1 MEEAVMVD
9 GVRGEGG
16 REARGRSKSG
26 GANASVRL
34 SEILP
39 GARFVACDD
48 IVARGCHDTPEACR
62 PGDLFVARLEAG
74 GDGHELAAKAIAR
87 GVAGIV
93 AERII
98 PTFGTP
104 LCIVPESAWAQA
116 RITHALAGDPARNMR
131 VIAITGTSGKTTT
144 AWLTASVL
152 AEGGFSVGV
161 LSDLG
166 CLDGD
171 STAPVPAAFDRPA
184 ELAAWL
190 GRLAAS
196 GCTHAVIEVSSA
208 MLARHALAG
217 VSCDAVVVTNL
228 ASAHLDRHGTIGAY
242 HEIKAR
248 ILDSLGEDGC
258 LIANLDDA
266 RVRRLVARHAEGRR
280 APARASLRRTVGVAL
295 NRRADLT
302 ATAVERDLCGQTFLL
317 RHAGDAAAVGVTVPV
332 ASFVRDALLAAAVGI
347 GQGVP
352 MELVARGLE
361 STGGVPGRLDR
372 IRRGQEVH
380 VFVDQP
386 TSGHALASTLTSLRR
401 LTPGKLIVLAEE
413 KALGTLGGGRRFAER
428 VSRWCN
434 DCLIAPEGVLDAGA
448 GSRQLAAYA
457 RIDRLLSG
465 LGSRDCVLLVG
476 ANLVPGPDPGDPGE
490 PQVPLAVLVDAWLE
504 LAHPAEASFRKKR
517 AA

>member
-1 MEEAVMVD
+1 MVD
-9 GVRGEGG
+9 GVRGDGG
-16 REARGRSKSG
+16 REARGSSKAAAGSVG
-26 GANASVRL
+26 VRL
-34 SEILP
+34 SEIFP
-39 GARFVACDD
+39 RARFVACDD

-62 PGDLFVARLEAG
+62 PGDLFIARLEDG
-74 GDGHELAAKAIAR
+74 GDGHEQAAKAIAR

-93 AERII
+93 AERIS

-104 LCIVPESAWAQA
+104 LCLVPDTAWAQA
-116 RITHALAGDPARNMR
+116 RLAHALAGDPARRME

-152 AEGGFSVGV
+152 AEGGMSVGV

-171 STAPVPAAFDRPA
+171 ATTPVPAAFDRPA

-190 GRLAAS
+190 GRLAAT
-196 GCTHAVIEVSSA
+196 GCTHAVIEVSSV
-208 MLARHALAG
+208 MLARHVLAG

-228 ASAHLDRHGTIGAY
+228 ASAHLDRHGTIEAY
-242 HEIKAR
+242 HEIKER

-258 LIANLDDA
+258 LFANLDDA
-266 RVRRLVARHAEGRR
+266 RVRRLVGRHVAQRR
-280 APARASLRRTVGVAL
+280 HTPRRRMVGVGL

-302 ATAVERDLCGQTFLL
+302 ATAVERHLGGQTFLL

-332 ASFVRDALLAAAVGI
+332 ASFVRNGLLAAAVGI
-347 GQGVP
+347 AQGVP

-361 STGGVPGRLDR
+361 STGGVPGRLER
-372 IRRGQEVH
+372 IRRGQDVH

-401 LTPGKLIVLAEE
+401 LTPGRLVVLAEE
-413 KALGTLGGGRRFAER
+413 KALGPLGGGGRFAER

-434 DCLIAPEGVLDAGA
+434 DCLVAPEGVLDASA

-465 LGSRDCVLLVG
+465 LGSRDCVLVVG
-476 ANLVPGPDPGDPGE
+476 SHLAPRPDPGDPGDPGE
-490 PQVPLAVLVDAWLE
+490 PQVPLAVVVDAWLE
-504 LAHPAEASFRKKR
+504 LAHPADETVRRKR

>member
-1 MEEAVMVD
+1 MAD
-9 GVRGEGG
+9 GVRGDGG
-16 REARGRSKSG
+16 REARGRSKKA
-26 GANASVRL
+26 GAFAAVRL

-48 IVARGCHDTPEACR
+48 IVARRCHDTPEACR
-62 PGDLFVARLEAG
+62 PGDLFIARLEAG

-104 LCIVPESAWAQA
+104 LCIVPDTAWAQA
-116 RITHALAGDPARNMR
+116 RLAHALAGDPARRMR

-152 AEGGFSVGV
+152 AEGGFNVGV

-171 STAPVPAAFDRPA
+171 STAPVPAAFDRPDD
-184 ELAAWL
+184 LAAWL

-196 GCTHAVIEVSSA
+196 GCTHAVLEVSSA

-228 ASAHLDRHGTIGAY
+228 ASAHLDRHGTIEAY

-258 LIANLDDA
+258 LVANLDDA
-266 RVRRLVARHAEGRR
+266 RVRRLVARHAEEGRALGSDSSRR
-280 APARASLRRTVGVAL
+280 AIGVAL
-295 NRRADLT
+295 NRRADLS
-302 ATAVERDLCGQTFLL
+302 ATAVERHLGGQTFLL
-317 RHAGDAAAVGVTVPV
+317 RHAGDAAAVEVTVPV
-332 ASFVRDALLAAAVGI
+332 ASFVRNSLLAAAVGI

-361 STGGVPGRLDR
+361 STPGGVPGRLDR

-413 KALGTLGGGRRFAER
+413 KALATLGGGRRFAER
-428 VSRWCN
+428 VQRWCN

-476 ANLVPGPDPGDPGE
+476 TNLVPGPDPGDPGDPGE

-504 LAHPAEASFRKKR
+504 LAHPAEGSFRKKR

>member
-1 MEEAVMVD
+1 MVD
-9 GVRGEGG
+9 GVRGDGG
-16 REARGRSKSG
+16 REARGASKSAAAPAG
-26 GANASVRL
+26 VRL

-39 GARFVACDD
+39 RARFVACDD

-62 PGDLFVARLEAG
+62 PGDLFIARLEEG

-104 LCIVPESAWAQA
+104 LCLVPDTAWAQA
-116 RITHALAGDPARNMR
+116 RLAHALAGDPARRMR
-131 VIAITGTSGKTTT
+131 VIAVTGTSGKTTT

-152 AEGGFSVGV
+152 AEGGMNVGV

-171 STAPVPAAFDRPA
+171 ATTPVPAAFDRPA
-184 ELAAWL
+184 DLASWL

-196 GCTHAVIEVSSA
+196 GCTHAVVEVSSA

-217 VSCDAVVVTNL
+217 VPCDAVVVTNL

-242 HEIKAR
+242 HEIKGR

-258 LIANLDDA
+258 LVANLDDA
-266 RVRRLVARHAEGRR
+266 RVRRLVGRHAAERCGDTPGRT
-280 APARASLRRTVGVAL
+280 LGVAL
-295 NRRADLT
+295 KRRADLT
-302 ATAVERDLCGQTFLL
+302 ATAVERHLGGQTFLL
-317 RHAGDAAAVGVTVPV
+317 RHQGDAAAVGVSVPV
-332 ASFVRDALLAAAVGI
+332 ASFVRDALFAAAVGVA
-347 GQGVP
+347 QGLP
-352 MELVARGLE
+352 LELVARGLE
-361 STGGVPGRLDR
+361 STGGVPGRLER
-372 IRRGQEVH
+372 IRRGQDVH

-401 LTPGKLIVLAEE
+401 LTPGRLVVLAEE
-413 KALGTLGGGRRFAER
+413 RALRPLGGGRRFAER

-434 DCLIAPEGVLDAGA
+434 ECLVAPEGVLDAGA

-476 ANLVPGPDPGDPGE
+476 SPPAPRPDPGDPGE

-504 LAHPAEASFRKKR
+504 LAHPADGGVPKRR

>member
-1 MEEAVMVD
+1 MVD
-9 GVRGEGG
+9 GKRGDGG
-16 REARGRSKSG
+16 REPRASAAPRGG
-26 GANASVRL
+26 GAIAAGVSL

-39 GARFVACDD
+39 KTRFVACDD

-62 PGDLFVARLEAG
+62 PGDVFVARLEAG
-74 GDGHELAAKAIAR
+74 GDGHELAARAIAR

-104 LCIVPESAWAQA
+104 LCIVPDSAWAQA
-116 RITHALAGDPARNMR
+116 RLAHALAGDPARRMS

-152 AEGGFSVGV
+152 AEGGMSVGV

-171 STAPVPAAFDRPA
+171 STAPVPAAFEHPVD
-184 ELAAWL
+184 LAAWL
-190 GRLAAS
+190 GRLADS
-196 GCTHAVIEVSSA
+196 GCTHAVVEVSSA
-208 MLARHALAG
+208 MLARHCLAG

-228 ASAHLDRHGTIGAY
+228 GSAHLDRHGTVAAY
-242 HEIKAR
+242 REIKAR
-248 ILDSLGEDGC
+248 IVDSLGDEGC

-266 RVRRLVARHAEGRR
+266 RVRRLVDRH
-280 APARASLRRTVGVAL
+280 LRRGRTDPADAPPRSMGVAL
-295 NRRADLT
+295 TRPADLT
-302 ATAVERDLCGQTFLL
+302 ATAVERDLGGQTFLV
-317 RHAGDAAAVGVTVPV
+317 RHGGDTAAVGVSVPV
-332 ASFVRDALLAAAVGI
+332 ASFVRNGLLAAAVGI
-347 GQGVP
+347 SQGVP
-352 MELVARGLE
+352 LELVARGLE

-372 IRRGQEVH
+372 IRRGQDVH

-386 TSGHALASTLTSLRR
+386 TSGHALASTLASLRR
-401 LTPGKLIVLAEE
+401 LTPGRLVVLAEE
-413 KALGTLGGGRRFAER
+413 KALGGLGGGRRFAER

-434 DCLIAPEGVLDAGA
+434 DCLVVPEGVLDASA

-476 ANLVPGPDPGDPGE
+476 ADLPSRPDPGDPGE
-490 PQVPLAVLVDAWLE
+490 PQIPLAMLVDAWLE
-504 LAHPAEASFRKKR
+504 LAHPADFSGHGKR